1 MLAPRMAAVDRRCR
15 MRQGG
20 CVSKRTLL
28 PLLMAAS
35 IGLGTFVAQAQTY
48 PSRPVKVVVPFAAG
62 GPLDLVARTLS
73 DKLSAR
79 LKQPFVIEN
88 RVGAG
93 GNIGTEVVAKAVP
106 DGYTLL
112 MVLATTLTANPALYK
127 KLPFDADKDLRPI
140 SLLTNSSQMMVVHP
154 SVPVNSLAELVAFA
168 KKEPLTYAHAGPGSG
183 GHLAMEYFRTVA
195 GFETVQVPY
204 RGNAP
209 LVIDLVAGQVKAGFV
224 STAGVIG
231 HVRAGRL
238 KGLAISSAKR
248 SPLAP
253 DVPTTAEAGYPD
265 FKVDTYLAML
275 GPAGLPGPVADLL
288 ERETLQA
295 LQLPD
300 LQEKLRAQDIEVLG
314 TTGAEAKARLRA
326 DTELWARITKAAN
339 MQVD

>member
-1 MLAPRMAAVDRRCR
+1 M
-15 MRQGG
+15 
-20 CVSKRTLL
+20 
-28 PLLMAAS
+28 
-35 IGLGTFVAQAQTY
+35 
-48 PSRPVKVVVPFAAG
+48 VVPFSAG

-93 GNIGTEVVAKAVP
+93 GNLGTEVVAKAPP

-154 SVPVNSLAELVAFA
+154 SVPVNSLAEFVALA

-183 GHLAMEYFRTVA
+183 GHLTMEYFRTVA

-253 DVPTTAEAGYPD
+253 DVPTAAEAGYPD
-265 FKVDTYLAML
+265 FKVDTYFAML
-275 GPAGLPGPVADLL
+275 GPAGLPGRSRICSSARHCWHCSFPICRRSSAPRTSRWSERPAPKPRPACAPTPRCGRASPRPPTCGSTDRNPLAGQGVAHLKIET
-288 ERETLQA
+288 ERGQWWQRGRTFSSSSPTSIA
-295 LQLPD
+295 T
-300 LQEKLRAQDIEVLG
+300 I
-314 TTGAEAKARLRA
+314 
-326 DTELWARITKAAN
+326 ISAATAIRS
-339 MQVD
+339 